1 MAYYNPFPFP
11 QQTFSP
17 HMTSP
22 LSMSPPAQQ
31 PQVNPQQ
38 FASVAATLDDN
49 SLNQLVAMARQR
61 GISDADIQTGL
72 NVINQYRKR

>member
-1 MAYYNPFPFP
+1 
-11 QQTFSP
+11 
-17 HMTSP
+17 
-22 LSMSPPAQQ
+22 MSPQSQQ
-31 PQVNPQQ
+31 PRINPQQ

-72 NVINQYRKR
+72 NAINQFRKK

>member
-1 MAYYNPFPFP
+1 MAYYNPFPYP
-11 QQTFSP
+11 QQVFSP
-17 HMTSP
+17 HMTPP
-22 LSMSPPAQQ
+22 LSMSPPTQQ